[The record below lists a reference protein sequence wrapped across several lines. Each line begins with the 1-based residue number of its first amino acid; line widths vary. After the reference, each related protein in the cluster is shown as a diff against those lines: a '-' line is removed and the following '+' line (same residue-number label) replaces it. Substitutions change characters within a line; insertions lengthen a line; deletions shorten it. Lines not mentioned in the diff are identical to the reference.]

1 MSEWKAL
8 ENIQKL
14 LKPFVQHTSLVGGE
28 KYMTLS
34 SVRVEINLHLEE
46 MKEVSEMA
54 SVSRLLQ
61 SELKWRFRK
70 YTDPSGP
77 DHEALCLMSTMLDPW
92 YRLSH
97 SNKRQL
103 LVALKEAAGNNG
115 GSNSPSSG
123 AGRGYVYM
131 ETFSKLSVT
140 VVMDIPPF

>member
-1 MSEWKAL
+1 MLFMSEWKAL

-54 SVSRLLQ
+54 SVSWLLQ
-61 SELKWRFRK
+61 SELKWRFTK

-97 SNKRQL
+97 SRDRNKNLWL
-103 LVALKEAAGNNG
+103 LGQAVLAYLDLVGHFLMLAGHNILASYNRY
-115 GSNSPSSG
+115 
-123 AGRGYVYM
+123 AR
-131 ETFSKLSVT
+131 T
-140 VVMDIPPF
+140 